1 MTNILAVAGYFGV
14 IIFII
19 SSMLVMGL
27 NVTIRDLFSPLKNKK
42 LILLSLLANFVLVPL
57 FAFVLLY
64 IFPINPALGAGLLLV
79 AIAAGA
85 PSTPKVA
92 EFTGG
97 NIAYAVSLTILMT
110 ILTIVL
116 MPFLVP
122 YLIEGAGMDPT
133 KVAVNLI
140 VLMLIPI
147 IVGILLRDR
156 VPVLAGKLQKVAEI
170 VSNISIGVIFL
181 TFGILFLTH
190 LKDLFGGPSGMEI
203 ALVAILFT
211 IGALLIGYFLGGPD
225 RESRGVLAFGT
236 GFRNVTAALVVITA
250 SFGDLENDVLLMV
263 LMVTIFSVII
273 VSAIVG
279 IILKKRMD
287 AEKKSKGQGS

>member
-1 MTNILAVAGYFGV
+1 MANLLSLIGYFGV

-19 SSMLVMGL
+19 TSMLVMGL
-27 NVTIRDLFSPLKNKK
+27 NVTLHDLLSPLRNRK
-42 LILLSLLANFVLVPL
+42 LMLLSLLANFVVVPL
-57 FAFVLLY
+57 FAFILIY
-64 IFPINPALGAGLLLV
+64 IFPISAGFAMGLILV
-79 AIAAGA
+79 SIAAGA

-97 NIAYAVSLTILMT
+97 NIAYAVSLTLLMT

-122 YLIEGAGMDPT
+122 YLMEGAGMDPT
-133 KVAVNLI
+133 KVAFNLV

-147 IVGILLRDR
+147 FAGIVLRDR
-156 VPVLAGKLQKVAEI
+156 APGPAGTVLKAAEL
-170 VSNISIGVIFL
+170 VSNVSIGVIFL
-181 TFGILFLTH
+181 TYGILFLTH
-190 LKDLFGGPSGMEI
+190 LKLLFGGPAGLQV
-203 ALVAILFT
+203 ALVALLFT
-211 IGALLIGYFLGGPD
+211 VGALLIGYFMGGSD

-250 SFGDLENDVLLMV
+250 SYSDPANDILLMV

-273 VSAIVG
+273 VSTIVG
-279 IILKKRMD
+279 LILKKRMD
-287 AEKKSKGQGS
+287 LEKGAKGQIM

>member
-1 MTNILAVAGYFGV
+1 MANLLSIIGYFGV

-19 SSMLVMGL
+19 TSMLVMGL
-27 NVTIRDLFSPLKNKK
+27 NVTVRDLLSPLRNKR
-42 LILLSLLANFVLVPL
+42 LMILSLLANFVMVPL
-57 FAFVLLY
+57 LAFILIY
-64 IFPINPALGAGLLLV
+64 IFPISAGFAMGLILV
-79 AIAAGA
+79 SIAAGA

-97 NIAYAVSLTILMT
+97 NIAYAVSLTLLMT

-122 YLIEGAGMDPT
+122 YLMEGAGMDPT
-133 KVAVNLI
+133 KVAFNLV

-147 IVGILLRDR
+147 FAGIILRDR
-156 VPVLAGKLQKVAEI
+156 APGSAGIVLKAAELI
-170 VSNISIGVIFL
+170 SNVSIGVIFL
-181 TFGILFLTH
+181 TYGILFLTH
-190 LKDLFGGPSGMEI
+190 LKLLFGGPGGLQV
-203 ALVAILFT
+203 ALVALLFT
-211 IGALLIGYFLGGPD
+211 IGALLIGYFMGGSD

-250 SFGDLENDVLLMV
+250 SYSDPTNDILLMV

-273 VSAIVG
+273 VSTIVG
-279 IILKKRMD
+279 LILKKRMD
-287 AEKKSKGQGS
+287 LEKGAKGQIM